1 VTTVRAVGYATVPLP
16 MTDKKKLPMLGG
28 QKADLSR
35 LLDGDSAA
43 VIETLQAAVA
53 EAPEDE
59 VAWLKLGVAYL
70 HIAHFTEAA
79 EALASAVALDD
90 SVIDARRLYAQAL
103 SRLRRHDEAAFQLVQ
118 AKRMAPDDARVR
130 KELGIAFYD
139 KRLFDKAIRE
149 LDKARELAPSDAR
162 VSYALGLAHEGNRDV
177 PVAITFY
184 RRAVELEPGLVEV
197 RRTLA
202 DALAAMGEMSGAVS
216 ELEQA
221 LRLDRSNTQIAMN
234 LEVLRNGLRELEL
247 RRLLGHGEAEAEQ
260 SALVREGQLK
270 RKGSIRGDVGG
281 GGHSILRYGAELA
294 EMWLTLD
301 EHGNARRI
309 MLLLRDPDKAA
320 AAPDD
325 AFGVTIVSED
335 GELGPTNY
343 ATAVT
348 LTFLREA
355 LGCPMTTASSIY
367 AKLLTEREAF
377 SWGGVQV
384 GFDKA
389 ELGEETLHG
398 LYVEL

>member
-1 VTTVRAVGYATVPLP
+1 
-16 MTDKKKLPMLGG
+16 MSDKKKLPILGG
-28 QKADLSR
+28 QKAELSR

-43 VIETLQAAVA
+43 VIEALQAAVA

-59 VAWLKLGVAYL
+59 IAWLKLGVAYL
-70 HIAHFTEAA
+70 HISHFAEAA
-79 EALASAVALDD
+79 QALGSAVALDD
-90 SVIDARRLYAQAL
+90 SVIDARRFYSRAL

-149 LDKARELAPSDAR
+149 LDKARELAPGDAR
-162 VSYALGLAHEGNRDV
+162 VCYALGLAYEGKSEV
-177 PVAITFY
+177 AVAIIHY

-221 LRLDRSNTQIAMN
+221 LRLDRANTQIAMN

-247 RRLLGHGEAEAEQ
+247 RRLLGHGEAEAER

-270 RKGSIRGDVGG
+270 RKGSISDAVGG
-281 GGHSILRYGAELA
+281 GGRRILRYGGELA

-301 EHGNARRI
+301 EHCNARRI
-309 MLLLRDPDKAA
+309 MLLLPDPDMAA

-325 AFGVTIVSED
+325 VFGVTIVSKN

-355 LGCPMTTASSIY
+355 LGCPMTTASAIY
-367 AKLLTEREAF
+367 AKLLTERETL
-377 SWGGVQV
+377 SWGDVQV
-384 GFDKA
+384 GFDQA